1 VSAQA
6 GRPVAYSGAYAGRV
20 ARTGR
25 PREFDEDSVVLGAAD
40 LFWSR
45 GYAGTSV
52 QDIAD
57 SLALQR
63 PSLYGAFGG
72 KRGLFLRAL
81 ESYIGGVL
89 EALAVLDR
97 PGPVLPNLRT
107 ALLSAAEPSPT
118 GAFRGCMLGNTAVEL
133 AGSDETIR
141 RTVADG
147 FARTEAAFRAAV
159 LRAQTSGEIP
169 RGDVRARAALLL
181 VVLEGL
187 HVVARAGAGPER
199 LALAVDAALEGM
211 AARPAP
217 ARRLVRTPRGAAASG
232 PTLPQLD

>member
-1 VSAQA
+1 
-6 GRPVAYSGAYAGRV
+6 
-20 ARTGR
+20 
-25 PREFDEDSVVLGAAD
+25 
-40 LFWSR
+40 
-45 GYAGTSV
+45 
-52 QDIAD
+52 
-57 SLALQR
+57 
-63 PSLYGAFGG
+63 
-72 KRGLFLRAL
+72 
-81 ESYIGGVL
+81 
-89 EALAVLDR
+89 
-97 PGPVLPNLRT
+97 
-107 ALLSAAEPSPT
+107 
-118 GAFRGCMLGNTAVEL
+118 MLGNTAVEL